1 MLDRYIP
8 ARARDVALLVARI
21 AVGVVFIAHGWQKLG
36 GGIGGTA
43 KMFTMMGVP
52 VPGVSAVYATFV
64 ELVGGAALIV
74 GAAVPLFGALLFL
87 DMAGA
92 FVFVHAGHGLFADKG
107 GFELVLTLGVAALL
121 LAATGSGRFGLDA
134 LITTRRITPNA
145 VPAGR

>member
-21 AVGVVFIAHGWQKLG
+21 AVGIVFIAHGRQKLS

-52 VPGVSAVYATFV
+52 APGVSAVYATFA
-64 ELVGGAALIV
+64 ELAGGAALVV
-74 GAAVPLFGALLFL
+74 GAAVPLFGVLLFL

-107 GFELVLTLGVAALL
+107 GFELVLTLGVTALL
-121 LAATGSGRFGLDA
+121 LAATGAGRFALDA
-134 LITTRRITPNA
+134 LITSRRTTPETA
-145 VPAGR
+145 AAGR